1 MAALWPNDGS
11 AGGRERVKALDVLV
25 VEDERSQREML
36 CGFLRKDG
44 FRVVEAED
52 GPTALDHMRKNSFD
66 VMILDQKMPGMSGLQ
81 VLEEAKKIQPDVDAL
96 MVTAFGSVESAVE
109 AMKKGAFDYVTKPID
124 LEELLLALARIAERR
139 TLIRENEILKER
151 LQEKGIGESRLICK
165 SPKMAEV
172 VNLAGRVAS
181 SKASVLLL
189 GESGTGKELLARL
202 IHSLSPRSSKPLV
215 TVNCAALPESLLE
228 SELFGHEKGAFTGAI
243 QRRVGFFEQADGG
256 TLFLDEVGDLS
267 PTVQVKLLR
276 FLQEGEFQRVG
287 GSAVLRSDVRLI
299 SATHRDLKARMQDGS
314 FREDLFYR
322 LNVVTILLPPLRER
336 REDIRPLVEHFMSV
350 YAAENG
356 KPIEG
361 ISREAMDLLL
371 RYDYPGNV
379 RELENIIERAVVITR
394 GTIIQTEDLPFG
406 LQSREKPK
414 GTKAPSHMGLKARLE
429 ALERELIE
437 EAMAEARSNQ
447 SKAASLLGLSERMLR
462 YKLKKYGLKAS
473 ENPSRPPT

>member
-1 MAALWPNDGS
+1 
-11 AGGRERVKALDVLV
+11 VKALDVLV

-36 CGFLRKDG
+36 CGFLRKEG

-52 GPTALDHMRKNSFD
+52 GPTALDHLRKNSFD

-151 LQEKGIGESRLICK
+151 LQEKGIGESQLICK

-228 SELFGHEKGAFTGAI
+228 SELFGHEKGAFTGAT

-256 TLFLDEVGDLS
+256 TLFLDEVGDLT

>member
-1 MAALWPNDGS
+1 M
-11 AGGRERVKALDVLV
+11 KALDVLV

-36 CGFLRKDG
+36 CGFLRKEG

-52 GPTALDHMRKNSFD
+52 GPTALDHLRKNSFD

-151 LQEKGIGESRLICK
+151 LQEKGIGESQLICK

-228 SELFGHEKGAFTGAI
+228 SELFGHEKGAFTGAT

-256 TLFLDEVGDLS
+256 TLFLDEVGDLT